1 MRGAR
6 LAPSTFPFF
15 FASDASGTDVE
26 ASGDDTHVKLYLQGY
41 GCIVYVS
48 VGDNYGD
55 DTNDVEIRKH
65 CLGRKGCKVK
75 DVDGKYRKLGDTYIG
90 EGTAIRKTF
99 DENIFDKYI
108 QISNTSNVFCRSGRR
123 RLQPM

>member
-1 MRGAR
+1 MQEWTPTVATNVNALRGAR

-55 DTNDVEIRKH
+55 DTNALWGSCNGEMEIGICPFQDHFNQKWH
-65 CLGRKGCKVK
+65 FHFL
-75 DVDGKYRKLGDTYIG
+75 IH
-90 EGTAIRKTF
+90 
-99 DENIFDKYI
+99 
-108 QISNTSNVFCRSGRR
+108 
-123 RLQPM
+123 